1 MQFLFNDVMV
11 ACPNEMTQQEAQ
23 LYVKEQLAIQPN
35 RRLVE
40 VDITLE
46 GEKVF
51 LKPHYESI
59 IRVRR
64 ITGYLSTLP
73 RFNDAKRDEEK
84 DRLKCLL

>member
-84 DRLKCLL
+84 DRLKRLL

>member
-11 ACPNEMTQQEAQ
+11 ACPDEMPQQEAQ
-23 LYVKEQLAIQPN
+23 EYVQEQLTIQPN
-35 RRLVE
+35 RKLVE
-40 VDITLE
+40 MDISLD
-46 GEKVF
+46 GEKVL

-84 DRLKCLL
+84 NRLKHLQ

>member
-11 ACPNEMTQQEAQ
+11 ACPDEMSQQEAQ
-23 LYVKEQLAIQPN
+23 IYVKEQLAIHPH
-35 RRLVE
+35 RKLVE
-40 VDITLE
+40 MDISLD

-59 IRVRR
+59 VRVRR

-84 DRLKCLL
+84 NRLKHLQ